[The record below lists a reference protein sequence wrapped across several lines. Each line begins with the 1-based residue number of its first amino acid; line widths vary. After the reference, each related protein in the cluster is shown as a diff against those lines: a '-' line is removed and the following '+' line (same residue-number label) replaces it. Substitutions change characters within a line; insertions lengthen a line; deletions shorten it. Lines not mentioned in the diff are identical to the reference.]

1 MNSSILEIVK
11 KGESKMNT
19 SRKIAIIVGVFY
31 IAATVAGLLSVV
43 FTEPTLNAPD
53 YLISV
58 SANENQVII
67 GALLE
72 LIMAVAVAGI
82 AITVYPVLRKHNVSI
97 AIGYVGARIVEG
109 VIFIIGVISLLT
121 LLTVS
126 QEFVKAGAPDASYFQ
141 TLGELLLAS
150 RDWGGHVVLDVA
162 VFPLGALIFYYL
174 LYQSKLIPRWLSG
187 WGLIGAIL
195 YWAAGLL
202 VMFAL
207 ISPFSTIHVVLQ
219 APLGLQEMVFAVW
232 LIVKGFNPSA
242 IASPSAK

>member
-1 MNSSILEIVK
+1 
-11 KGESKMNT
+11 MNT
-19 SRKIAIIVGVFY
+19 SRKIAITVGVFY
-31 IAATVAGLLSVV
+31 IAATVAGMLSLV
-43 FTEPTLNAPD
+43 FTEPILEEPLN
-53 YLISV
+53 LINV

-97 AIGYVGARIVEG
+97 AIGYVGARIVEA

-126 QEFVKAGAPDASYFQ
+126 QEFVEAGAPDASYFQ
-141 TLGELLLAS
+141 TLGDLLLAS

-195 YWAAGLL
+195 YWAASLL
-202 VMFAL
+202 VTFAL
-207 ISPFSTIHVVLQ
+207 VSPFSTIHVVLQ
-219 APLGLQEMVFAVW
+219 APLGVQEIVLAVW